1 MHLDCRMPGMRHG
14 SYRRVAVRLVECVPR
29 AKHVV
34 AVRAWWRARIEC
46 VNCEV
51 SSHYRLIYHELCD
64 RAKSDN
70 DAGWRSHCTTH
81 FLLPPHVAITQSGC
95 TVVRSSS
102 RRTSGDP
109 RGHRCEKALRYFRS
123 AEGTCTKSYRRQA
136 QTSDKEIG
144 V

>member
-1 MHLDCRMPGMRHG
+1 MPGMRHG

-34 AVRAWWRARIEC
+34 AVRAWWRARIER

-51 SSHYRLIYHELCD
+51 GDVTVRRISYCLPTL
-64 RAKSDN
+64 
-70 DAGWRSHCTTH
+70 RSHS
-81 FLLPPHVAITQSGC
+81 QG
-95 TVVRSSS
+95 VRW
-102 RRTSGDP
+102 
-109 RGHRCEKALRYFRS
+109 S